1 MCNKDLVGRG
11 GTDRCH
17 SNLMAKFIWKET
29 MASVVQQRH
38 RNWLSWLGLRRN
50 LKKIVK
56 KMLSESGTGT
66 EAQRAH
72 TRRRPTQSPG
82 AFLPSSSPMRSSFQ
96 VQQNSIN
103 LIHPPMQSSGR
114 EPAASVWRIS
124 GVSEQLQRSQ
134 AGGRVASCGFLRHV
148 FCGASFKTA
157 SDQ

>member
-1 MCNKDLVGRG
+1 
-11 GTDRCH
+11 
-17 SNLMAKFIWKET
+17 
-29 MASVVQQRH
+29 
-38 RNWLSWLGLRRN
+38 
-50 LKKIVK
+50 
-56 KMLSESGTGT
+56 MLSGWVKVAPGQKRSS
-66 EAQRAH
+66 AH

-82 AFLPSSSPMRSSFQ
+82 AFLPSSSPIRSSFQ

-124 GVSEQLQRSQ
+124 GVSEQQEQQKQQRSQ